1 MMNLK
6 YYLRGL
12 GTGIVVTALIM
23 GIAASGKKQALTD
36 DEIRERAR
44 ELGMVEESN
53 VLADTA
59 AGQSAN
65 AEEKETDKSN
75 TSEAS
80 TPPEKTAR
88 PEGTPEK
95 TPSEKNDEA
104 SAKASAQK
112 TAEPSPVKT
121 PEPKEKTPAPS
132 TKEMTEQ
139 EPPLTL
145 TEGEENTA
153 EDAEAIPSPSDPGA
167 ENAQTVSPV
176 QTPEQTPAPAD
187 ETPKAEA
194 ASQSGS
200 IQVNSGE
207 SSYTVSVKLQEA
219 GLVSS
224 ASEFDRYLYQNGYD
238 KRIRTGVF
246 EIPAGADAEEIAKII
261 TRKE

>member
-65 AEEKETDKSN
+65 AAEKETDKSN

-95 TPSEKNDEA
+95 TPSEKNNE
-104 SAKASAQK
+104 
-112 TAEPSPVKT
+112 
-121 PEPKEKTPAPS
+121 
-132 TKEMTEQ
+132 
-139 EPPLTL
+139 
-145 TEGEENTA
+145 
-153 EDAEAIPSPSDPGA
+153 
-167 ENAQTVSPV
+167 
-176 QTPEQTPAPAD
+176 
-187 ETPKAEA
+187 
-194 ASQSGS
+194 
-200 IQVNSGE
+200 
-207 SSYTVSVKLQEA
+207 
-219 GLVSS
+219 
-224 ASEFDRYLYQNGYD
+224 
-238 KRIRTGVF
+238 
-246 EIPAGADAEEIAKII
+246 
-261 TRKE
+261 